1 MNGSFEGR
9 VFDKQSF
16 DTIRCNDI
24 KRREGR
30 DSCRKVACESLTRI
44 ICIVHNFKLFVS

>member
-1 MNGSFEGR
+1 MNGSFEGH

-16 DTIRCNDI
+16 DTMCNDI

-30 DSCRKVACESLTRI
+30 DSCRKVACKSLTRI
-44 ICIVHNFKLFVS
+44 ICIVHDFKLFIY